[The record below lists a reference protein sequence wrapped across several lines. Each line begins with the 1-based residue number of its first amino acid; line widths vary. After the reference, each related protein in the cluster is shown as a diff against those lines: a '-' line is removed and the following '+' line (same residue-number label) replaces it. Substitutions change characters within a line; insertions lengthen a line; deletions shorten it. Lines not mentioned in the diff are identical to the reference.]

1 MGMCTSSYSTQP
13 EGILDEFWSDIPLR
27 NTNAEDFANFIQAQ
41 KSIQDISFNDFH
53 GSLIKKFFLHPH
65 FKKESQELF
74 DSFLVH
80 FGKNINRPVN
90 GNEEI
95 NIDYAL
101 YLITM
106 IFLCKPDS
114 ESAYRAACTII
125 KEFKIP
131 MTGDL
136 ISREILTKILK
147 IYICCI
153 SLMSIPYVKGISD
166 NPEEFELYLR
176 GMFKLQIQEI
186 YIKSILL
193 SHIKANTVRLYKFY
207 CKDYLELTNDS
218 QIRFKLYT
226 LGKDE
231 DSLKQRKTVLEPRIT
246 AIEAHREKQ
255 IQTTPAS
262 TQENIKSEASEI

>member
-1 MGMCTSSYSTQP
+1 
-13 EGILDEFWSDIPLR
+13 L
-27 NTNAEDFANFIQAQ
+27 N
-41 KSIQDISFNDFH
+41 
-53 GSLIKKFFLHPH
+53 PH
-65 FKKESQELF
+65 YKKESQELF

-80 FGKNINRPVN
+80 FGKNINRPIN

-95 NIDYAL
+95 NIDYGL

-106 IFLCKPDS
+106 VFLCKPDS

-131 MTGDL
+131 ITGDL
-136 ISREILTKILK
+136 ISKETLTKILK

-153 SLMSIPYVKGISD
+153 SLMSIPYIKGISD
-166 NPEEFELYLR
+166 NPEEFEIYLK

-218 QIRFKLYT
+218 QIRYKLYT

-246 AIEAHREKQ
+246 AIEAHREQ
-255 IQTTPAS
+255 NPTLNS
-262 TQENIKSEASEI
+262 QEPVKSEASENSRLNSN